1 MSCKTLN
8 LEDLSPKKGTSC
20 KKGFSG
26 MYNRCYVSA
35 EELAELLASGD
46 AEVIENYK
54 GEMQIVITK
63 QRNESKT
70 LQEATE
76 GGRQV

>member
-8 LEDLSPKKGTSC
+8 LEDLSPKKGASC
-20 KKGFSG
+20 KEEFSG

-54 GEMQIVITK
+54 GEIQIIITK
-63 QRNESKT
+63 QRNERTSNI
-70 LQEATE
+70 
-76 GGRQV
+76 